1 MGTFDSWL
9 GHGFWMLRHV
19 HRPKVFTHGSTLLTH
34 KEAILQ
40 CWAEHFEGLFSDGH
54 TVQESSLAKIPRVDM
69 KLELDDPPTCQE
81 IKKDVLQLK
90 VDKSPGTDGIPAE
103 VLSARRRSSTQ

>member
-19 HRPKVFTHGSTLLTH
+19 HRPKVFTHGSTLLTD

-40 CWAEHFEGLFSDGH
+40 HWSEHFKGLFRDQR
-54 TVQESSLAKIPRVDM
+54 TVQQSSLAKIPQVDV
-69 KLELDDPPTCQE
+69 KLELDDPPTWKE
-81 IKKDVLQLK
+81 IKKATIQLK
-90 VDKSPGTDGIPAE
+90 VGKSPATDGIPAGGRS
-103 VLSARRRSSTQ
+103 SAR